1 MLTKLPR
8 VLVTGATGFVGAFLC
23 QFLLQKGYRVKA
35 TGRQPQFFIKHPM
48 LEYKQIVSIDE
59 NTDWGHWLN
68 DVEVVV
74 HLAARVHHM
83 QDKGM
88 QQLAQYQ
95 KVNVQ
100 GTQALAKAAIAHQV
114 KRFIFLSSIKV
125 NGEQTFDTSFR
136 ADAQPRPQDA
146 YSVSKLQGEQI
157 LQEVCRRSGME
168 WVIIRPPLIY
178 GAGVQ
183 GNFQR
188 LLKLAKSG
196 LPLPFATLKNTRSL
210 VSIQNLS
217 DFIECCIHHQ
227 NASGEV
233 FLVSD
238 DSDISTAGLIKLL
251 RKAMGRRSGLFPFP
265 KGLVKLS
272 ATCVGKRKEM
282 QKLLGSLTLNIEK
295 SKRLLNW
302 VPPFTL
308 EQSLEMLIRLE
319 QEAGAANVS
328 TRMIEQQS

>member
-1 MLTKLPR
+1 MLTKRSR
-8 VLVTGATGFVGAFLC
+8 VLVTGATGFVGTFLC

-35 TGRQPQFFIKHPM
+35 TGRKAQFSIKHPM
-48 LEYKQIVSIDE
+48 LEYRQITSMDE
-59 NTDWGHWLN
+59 NTDWDNCLN

-74 HLAARVHHM
+74 HLAARVHHT

-95 KVNVQ
+95 QVNVK
-100 GTQALAKAAIAHQV
+100 GTQALAKAAIANHV
-114 KRFIFLSSIKV
+114 KRFIFLSTIKV

-136 ADAQPRPQDA
+136 AEAQPRPQDA

-168 WVIIRPPLIY
+168 WVIIRPPLVY

-183 GNFQR
+183 GNFRR
-188 LLKLAKSG
+188 LLKLAKSW
-196 LPLPFATLKNTRSL
+196 LPLPFATLKNKRSL
-210 VSIQNLS
+210 VSVQNLS
-217 DFIECCIHHQ
+217 DFIECCIRHP

-238 DSDISTAGLIKLL
+238 DLEISTAGFIKLL
-251 RKAMGRRSGLFPFP
+251 RKAMGRRSGLVPFP
-265 KGLVKLS
+265 QFLIKLL
-272 ATCVGKRKEM
+272 ATCVGKRKEV
-282 QKLLGSLTLNIEK
+282 QKMLGSLTLNIEK

-302 VPPFTL
+302 APPFTL
-308 EQSLEMLIRLE
+308 EQSIEILIRAE
-319 QEAGAANVS
+319 HEINEPNVP
-328 TRMIEQQS
+328 TRMVEQQS